1 MTPQDIDTR
10 LKDLFREVPDDDP
23 EGGLAYIYARDVLVC
38 HSDADEAD
46 ILRAQEAVR
55 GRWSVV
61 ADCLP
66 EAYGTAEPTPP
77 EPPRPDPELKPEER
91 DKLVDL
97 FRDDGATEE
106 PAQVSAIRQEL
117 HDLTSHIDEE
127 DYVAAMTLYGQVMTV
142 LVANITPETAAE
154 ARYRDRA
161 RATLRYGD
169 IFVANLAAEAIKTQD
184 EDVADPSAE
193 TEMFSCCGH
202 MVLPCPFCG
211 SRDLDVQGDG
221 EGGVQVS
228 CCREGCAAI
237 GPGSCNDVR
246 QDNIQAWNTR
256 WNGGG
261 QIDLEPTWVRS
272 GREVS
277 K

>member
-1 MTPQDIDTR
+1 MTPEDIETR

-23 EGGLAYIYARDVLVC
+23 DGALAYAAARDVLVC

-77 EPPRPDPELKPEER
+77 EPRRPDPELTPEER

-97 FRDDGATEE
+97 FSDDGATEE
-106 PAQVSAIRQEL
+106 PAQVAAIRQEL
-117 HDLTSHIDEE
+117 HDLTSGIDDD
-127 DYVAAMTLYGQVMTV
+127 DYVAAMTVYGQVMNV

-161 RATLRYGD
+161 RATLRYRD
-169 IFVANLAAEAIKTQD
+169 ISLIRLMDEAAA
-184 EDVADPSAE
+184 
-193 TEMFSCCGH
+193 
-202 MVLPCPFCG
+202 
-211 SRDLDVQGDG
+211 
-221 EGGVQVS
+221 
-228 CCREGCAAI
+228 
-237 GPGSCNDVR
+237 
-246 QDNIQAWNTR
+246 
-256 WNGGG
+256 
-261 QIDLEPTWVRS
+261 
-272 GREVS
+272 
-277 K
+277 